1 MTKYTIRHE
10 RNYAE
15 VVYMDYLT
23 FAASELMTG
32 DYIEGCRWWFAR
44 GPHSY
49 PPRDPCAFAGAK
61 TIDGGGSIYLARAG
75 VVPEARG
82 QGLQRRLIQV
92 RLRWGRSIGA
102 TSAITYTLANNLA
115 STNNLIRCGFVR
127 YDPENPWVTT
137 DGVEFWRRE
146 L

>member
-1 MTKYTIRHE
+1 MTKCRIRHE
-10 RNYAE
+10 HRDAE
-15 VVYMDYLT
+15 VAYLDSCT
-23 FAASELMTG
+23 FAESELMTG
-32 DYIEGCRWWFAR
+32 DYIQGCRWWLAR
-44 GPHSY
+44 Y
-49 PPRDPCAFAGAK
+49 PWRSPCAFAGAK

-75 VVPEARG
+75 VLPYARG